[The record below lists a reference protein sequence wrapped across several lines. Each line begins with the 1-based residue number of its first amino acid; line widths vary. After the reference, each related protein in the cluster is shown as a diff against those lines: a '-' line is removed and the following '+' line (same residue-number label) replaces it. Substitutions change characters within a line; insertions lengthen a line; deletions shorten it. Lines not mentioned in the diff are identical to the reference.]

1 MNLVNLNEEDLK
13 NLKEDLYNIKKFISE
28 IIIKGK
34 EKIQNELDLKDIGNL
49 ISNYNINS
57 NKDYNQMIKNRKT
70 N

>member
-1 MNLVNLNEEDLK
+1 MNLDNLNEEDLK

-49 ISNYNINS
+49 ISNYN
-57 NKDYNQMIKNRKT
+57 KTVIKITIK
-70 N
+70 

>member
-1 MNLVNLNEEDLK
+1 MNLDNLNEEDLK

>member
-49 ISNYNINS
+49 ISNYN
-57 NKDYNQMIKNRKT
+57 KTVIKITIK
-70 N
+70 